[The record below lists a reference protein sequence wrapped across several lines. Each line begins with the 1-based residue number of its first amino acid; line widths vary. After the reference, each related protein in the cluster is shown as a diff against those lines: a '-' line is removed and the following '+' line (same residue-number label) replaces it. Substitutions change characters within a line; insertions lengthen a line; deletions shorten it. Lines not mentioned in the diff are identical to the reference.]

1 MSAGLSPVDWLSCI
15 VQPVVS
21 AVHILEHMVSEIPC
35 PCMVHPLRECAMFPV
50 AAVFLLSGRG
60 MAKRHVPVE
69 NRVLCARPQLSGRLV
84 GSQPLVASFQTVGGI
99 IMKKHPRQIMQPSDV
114 GLTDLTPA
122 QLNQLHF
129 SVRHT
134 VLTPELLARASG
146 IKSGTS
152 AARQQKNVA
161 P

>member
-1 MSAGLSPVDWLSCI
+1 
-15 VQPVVS
+15 
-21 AVHILEHMVSEIPC
+21 
-35 PCMVHPLRECAMFPV
+35 
-50 AAVFLLSGRG
+50 
-60 MAKRHVPVE
+60 
-69 NRVLCARPQLSGRLV
+69 
-84 GSQPLVASFQTVGGI
+84 
-99 IMKKHPRQIMQPSDV
+99 MKKHPRQIMQPSDV

-134 VLTPELLARASG
+134 VLTPQLLARASG